1 MSHFR
6 GVTLYKLS
14 ISAGVRSTEVLPTTQ
29 TSDVKPRHGT
39 KALLWGMTWQVEKW
53 YLGPLFR
60 QIFQKNVRKVAK
72 VEIIFLEKKNVS
84 TNLLPVMCMY
94 ITEEVVQIVQSGKVF
109 NRLKLDRTDIQME
122 DDWSLLVS
130 MVTVE
135 EYFGASGE
143 IP

>member
-1 MSHFR
+1 MVFEQQYRFKIDQKCLNSLT
-6 GVTLYKLS
+6 VYY
-14 ISAGVRSTEVLPTTQ
+14 Q
-29 TSDVKPRHGT
+29 
-39 KALLWGMTWQVEKW
+39 EK
-53 YLGPLFR
+53 
-60 QIFQKNVRKVAK
+60 IN
-72 VEIIFLEKKNVS
+72 
-84 TNLLPVMCMY
+84 LPVMCMY

-122 DDWSLLVS
+122 DDWSLMVS

>member
-1 MSHFR
+1 
-6 GVTLYKLS
+6 
-14 ISAGVRSTEVLPTTQ
+14 
-29 TSDVKPRHGT
+29 
-39 KALLWGMTWQVEKW
+39 
-53 YLGPLFR
+53 
-60 QIFQKNVRKVAK
+60 
-72 VEIIFLEKKNVS
+72 
-84 TNLLPVMCMY
+84 MCMY

-109 NRLKLDRTDIQME
+109 NRLKLGRTDIQME